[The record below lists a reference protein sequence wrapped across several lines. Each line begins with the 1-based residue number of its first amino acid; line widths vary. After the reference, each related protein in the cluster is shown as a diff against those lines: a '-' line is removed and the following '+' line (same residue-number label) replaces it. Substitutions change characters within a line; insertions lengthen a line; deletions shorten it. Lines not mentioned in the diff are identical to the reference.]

1 MMNKRKV
8 YKYLV
13 ILFGIFLLIFTLDY
27 IFPLR
32 INKSYSKVIAAK
44 DGSLLTA
51 YLSKDDKWRM
61 QTKLDEVSPDL
72 IKAIINKEDKW
83 FYWHFGVNPVAVVRA
98 LFSNIIK
105 GERVSGASTIT
116 MQVARLLNPKNR
128 TYANKFIEMFRALQL
143 EIHFSKKEI
152 LEMYISLLPFG
163 GNIEGIKA
171 ASYFYFNRPPSKL
184 SLAQVITLMV
194 IPNDPNNLRIDLYT
208 QKTIK
213 KRDDWIRK
221 FKKEKLFSSSALND
235 ALNESLNSNR
245 YERKF
250 IAPHFCNYINANYR
264 GSDIRTTIVPAIQQ
278 KAEVLL
284 YNYINRAKT
293 KEITNGA
300 VLIIDN
306 RNLSVAGYCGSADY
320 YDVISS
326 GQVNGVTSV
335 RSPGSTLKPALYAY
349 AFNQGILTPKMK
361 LNDIPTDFGGYD
373 PENYDLK
380 FRGDVTAELALMN
393 SLNVPAVRLLQEVGF
408 NDFLKFLSRGGFKE
422 IESQKNVLGLSTILG
437 GCGVTLEELTRFYS
451 CFAKG
456 GNLYHLNYLFK
467 KENKK
472 NTKLLSEGSAF
483 LIADILSNNYRPDF
497 PNDLL
502 DLTRLPKIAWKTG
515 TSYGKRDAWAV
526 GFNPRYT
533 IGVWIG
539 NFNGKGSPYLSGSEM
554 AVPLLFDLFN
564 SIDIGPDKSWF
575 KKPGK
580 VLSRQVCAEIGLLP
594 TKNCSHLVQDY
605 YIANCSLNK
614 YCDLYKEVYVNL
626 SGTIE
631 YCPGCLP
638 KSGYKKEY
646 YPFYDPQLK
655 LWYMQNNIAFKKV
668 PPHNPDCQVKFGGK
682 GPLITSP
689 SKDYEYFI
697 EENSGQEIL
706 LQAACGSGIK
716 EIYWYIDD
724 KYYKKSSPGNNLF
737 FKPRE
742 GRTKITCLDDKGR
755 DANVLIKVK
764 FY

>member
-1 MMNKRKV
+1 MKKRIFK
-8 YKYLV
+8 KYLITLLSIIV
-13 ILFGIFLLIFTLDY
+13 LLFLLDL
-27 IFPLR
+27 IFPPKVE
-32 INKSYSKVIAAK
+32 KSFSKVITAK

-51 YLSKDDKWRM
+51 YLSPDDKWRM
-61 QTKLDEVSPDL
+61 QTKLDEVSPEL

-83 FYWHFGVNPVAVVRA
+83 FYWHLGVNPIAVARA
-98 LFSNIIK
+98 LFSNIIR

-116 MQVARLLNPKNR
+116 MQVVRLLNPKER
-128 TYANKFIEMFRALQL
+128 TYSNKFIEMLRALQL
-143 EIHFSKKEI
+143 EIHYSKKEI
-152 LEMYISLLPFG
+152 LGMYLSLLPFG
-163 GNIEGIKA
+163 GNIEGVKA

-184 SLAQVITLMV
+184 SLAQAITLMV
-194 IPNDPNNLRIDLYT
+194 IPNDPNDLRLDLN
-208 QKTIK
+208 IK
-213 KRDDWIRK
+213 NTLKKKDFWIRK
-221 FKKEKLFSSSALND
+221 FKKEKLFSASSLDD

-245 YERKF
+245 YGRKF
-250 IAPHFCNYINANYR
+250 IAPHFCNYINENYR
-264 GSDIRTTIVPAIQQ
+264 GTEIKTFLDPGIQQ

-293 KEITNGA
+293 KSITNGA

-306 RNLSVAGYCGSADY
+306 KNSSVVGYCGSADY
-320 YDVISS
+320 YDYNSS
-326 GQVNGVTSV
+326 GQVNGVISI

-349 AFNQGILTPKMK
+349 AFNKGILTPKMK
-361 LNDIPTDFGGYD
+361 LLDIPTDFGGYN

-380 FRGDVTAELALMN
+380 FRGDVTAEFALMN
-393 SLNVPAVRLLQEVGF
+393 SLNIPAVRLLQESGF
-408 NDFLKFLSRGGFKE
+408 HEFLEFLGRGGFKE
-422 IESQKNVLGLSTILG
+422 INAQKNILGLSTILG

-451 CFAKG
+451 CFADG
-456 GNLYHLNYLFK
+456 GKLHQLNYLYK
-467 KENKK
+467 KENIKST
-472 NTKLLSEGSAF
+472 NILSESSAF

-564 SIDIGPDKSWF
+564 SIDVGQDKSWF
-575 KKPGK
+575 KKPGS
-580 VLSRQVCAEIGLLP
+580 VLTREVCAETGLLP
-594 TKNCSHLVQDY
+594 TKNCSHTVQDY
-605 YIANCSLNK
+605 YIVNCSLSK

-626 SGTIE
+626 SGTLE

-655 LWYMQNNIAFKKV
+655 LWYMQNDIAFKQV
-668 PPHNPDCQVKFGGK
+668 PIHNPDCQIKFGGK
-682 GPLITSP
+682 GPIITSP

-697 EENSGQEIL
+697 EEDSNQEIL
-706 LQAACGSGIK
+706 LQAACGSGVK
-716 EIYWYIDD
+716 EIYWYLNDR
-724 KYYKKSSPGNNLF
+724 YYKKSAPGKNLF
-737 FKPRE
+737 FKPNKE
-742 GRTKITCLDDKGR
+742 KIKITCLDDKGR

>member
-1 MMNKRKV
+1 MKKRKIS
-8 YKYLV
+8 KYLIILTV
-13 ILFGIFLLIFTLDY
+13 IIVLLFSLNLIFPPK
-27 IFPLR
+27 IE
-32 INKSYSKVIAAK
+32 KSFSKVITAK

-61 QTKLDEVSPDL
+61 KTKLNEVSPEL

-83 FYWHFGVNPVAVVRA
+83 FYWHPGVNPVAVIRA
-98 LFSNIIK
+98 LFSNIIR

-116 MQVARLLNPKNR
+116 MQVVRLLNPKER
-128 TYANKFIEMFRALQL
+128 TYSNKFVEMLRAMQL
-143 EIHFSKKEI
+143 EVHYSKKEI
-152 LEMYISLLPFG
+152 LEMYLSLLPFG
-163 GNIEGIKA
+163 GNIEGVKA

-184 SLAQVITLMV
+184 SLAQAVTLMV
-194 IPNDPNNLRIDLYT
+194 IPNDPNDLRLDLNADRA
-208 QKTIK
+208 IK
-213 KRDDWIRK
+213 KRDFWIGK
-221 FKKEKLFSSSALND
+221 FKEEKLFPISNLND
-235 ALNESLNSNR
+235 ALNETLNSNR

-250 IAPHFCNYINANYR
+250 LAPHFCDYINANYK
-264 GSDIRTTIVPAIQQ
+264 GEEIKTTLDPGIQQ

-284 YNYINRAKT
+284 YNHINRAKT
-293 KEITNGA
+293 KNITNGA
-300 VLIIDN
+300 LLIIDN
-306 RNLSVAGYCGSADY
+306 SSSSVVGYCGSADY
-320 YDVISS
+320 YDYNSS
-326 GQVNGVTSV
+326 GQVNGVISI

-349 AFNQGILTPKMK
+349 AFNKGILTPKMK
-361 LNDIPTDFGGYD
+361 LLDIPTDFGGYN

-380 FRGDVTAELALMN
+380 FHGDVTAESALMN

-408 NDFLKFLSRGGFKE
+408 NEFLKFLGRGGFKE
-422 IESQKNVLGLSTILG
+422 IEAQKNVLGLSTILG
-437 GCGVTLEELTRFYS
+437 GCGVTLEELTRFYA
-451 CFAKG
+451 CFAG
-456 GNLYHLNYLFK
+456 GGRVHHLNYLYGR
-467 KENKK
+467 K
-472 NTKLLSEGSAF
+472 NNPGTSVLSEGSVY
-483 LIADILSNNYRPDF
+483 LVADILSNNYRPDF

-564 SIDIGPDKSWF
+564 SIDTGPEKNWF
-575 KKPGK
+575 RKPGT
-580 VLSRQVCAEIGLLP
+580 VLTREVCAETGLLP
-594 TKNCSHLVQDY
+594 AKNCPHLVHDH

-614 YCDLYKEVYVNL
+614 YCDLYKEVYVNI

-638 KSGYKKEY
+638 KKGYIKEY

-655 LWYMQNNIAFKKV
+655 LWYMQNNVAFNKV
-668 PPHNPDCQVKFGGK
+668 PPHNPECQIKFGGK
-682 GPLITSP
+682 GPIITSP

-706 LQAACGSGIK
+706 LQAACGSGVK
-716 EIYWYIDD
+716 EIYWYLDD
-724 KYYKKSSPGNNLF
+724 KYFKKSIPGKNLF
-737 FKPRE
+737 FKPQKAKI
-742 GRTKITCLDDKGR
+742 KITCLDDKGR
-755 DANVLIKVK
+755 DANVIIKVK

>member
-1 MMNKRKV
+1 MKQRIFK
-8 YKYLV
+8 KF
-13 ILFGIFLLIFTLDY
+13 ILILLGIFVLLLILD
-27 IFPLR
+27 ITFPLR
-32 INKSYSKVIAAK
+32 INKSYSKVITAK

-51 YLSKDDKWRM
+51 YLSKDEKWRM
-61 QTKLDEVSPDL
+61 KTKLDEVSPDL

-83 FYWHFGVNPVAVVRA
+83 FYWHFGVNPFAVVRA
-98 LFSNIIK
+98 LFSNIIS

-116 MQVARLLNPKNR
+116 MQVARLLNPKDR
-128 TYANKFIEMFRALQL
+128 TYSNKFIEMLRAVQL
-143 EIHFSKKEI
+143 EMHYSKKEI
-152 LEMYISLLPFG
+152 LEMYLSLLPFG

-184 SLAQVITLMV
+184 SLAQAITLMV
-194 IPNDPNNLRIDLYT
+194 IPNDPNGLRIDLNA

-213 KRDDWIRK
+213 KRNEWIEK
-221 FKKEKLFSSSALND
+221 FKKEKLFSNISLND
-235 ALNESLNSNR
+235 ALNESLSSNR

-250 IAPHFCNYINANYR
+250 IAPHFCDYINANFK
-264 GSDIRTTIVPAIQQ
+264 GSDIQTTLDPGIQQ

-293 KEITNGA
+293 KGITNGA
-300 VLIIDN
+300 ALIIDN
-306 RNLSVAGYCGSADY
+306 KNSSVVGYCGSADY
-320 YDVISS
+320 YDFNSS
-326 GQVNGVTSV
+326 GQVNGVTSI

-349 AFNQGILTPKMK
+349 AFNLGILTPKMK
-361 LNDIPTDFGGYD
+361 LYDIPTDFGGYN

-380 FRGDVTAELALMN
+380 FRGDVTAEFALMN
-393 SLNVPAVRLLQEVGF
+393 SLNVPAVRLLRQAGF
-408 NDFLKFLSRGGFKE
+408 NEFIRFLSSGGFKE
-422 IESQKNVLGLSTILG
+422 IDAQRNILGLSTILG

-451 CFAKG
+451 CFARG
-456 GNLYHLNYLFK
+456 GNLYQLNYLYK
-467 KENKK
+467 KNNNR

-483 LIADILSNNYRPDF
+483 LVADILSNNYRPDF
-497 PNDLL
+497 PTDLL

-539 NFNGKGSPYLSGSEM
+539 NFDGKGSPYLSGSEM

-564 SIDIGPDKSWF
+564 SIDRGPDKSWF
-575 KKPGK
+575 KKPGT
-580 VLSRQVCAEIGLLP
+580 VLSRQVCAETGLLP

-605 YIANCSLNK
+605 FITNCSLNK

-626 SGTIE
+626 SGTIS

-638 KSGYKKEY
+638 KNGYKKEY

-655 LWYMQNNIAFKKV
+655 LWYMQNNIAFKKI
-668 PPHNPDCQVKFGGK
+668 PPHNPDCQVRLGGK
-682 GPLITSP
+682 GPIITSP

-716 EIYWYIDD
+716 EIYWYLDD
-724 KYYKKSSPGNNLF
+724 KYYKKSAPGKNLF
-737 FKPRE
+737 FKPKE
-742 GRTKITCLDDKGR
+742 GKTKITCLDDKGR

>member
-1 MMNKRKV
+1 MKKRILK
-8 YKYLV
+8 KYLLILLSIIVV
-13 ILFGIFLLIFTLDY
+13 IILLDIT
-27 IFPLR
+27 FPLR
-32 INKSYSKVIAAK
+32 INKSYSKVITAK
-44 DGSLLTA
+44 NSTLLTA

-61 QTKLDEVSPDL
+61 QTKLDEVTPDL

-116 MQVARLLNPKNR
+116 MQVARLLNPKSR
-128 TYANKFIEMFRALQL
+128 TYSNKIIEMFRALQL
-143 EIHFSKKEI
+143 EMHYSKKEI
-152 LEMYISLLPFG
+152 LEMYLSLLPFG
-163 GNIEGIKA
+163 GNIEGVKA

-194 IPNDPNNLRIDLYT
+194 IPNDPNNLRIDSDI

-213 KRDDWIRK
+213 KRNDWIRK
-221 FKKEKLFSSSALND
+221 FKKEKLFSNTALND
-235 ALNESLNSNR
+235 ALNESLKPYR

-250 IAPHFCNYINANYR
+250 IAPHFCNYMNANYR
-264 GSDIRTTIVPAIQQ
+264 GTDIRTTIDPAIQQ
-278 KAEVLL
+278 KAEILL
-284 YNYINRAKT
+284 YNYISRSKT
-293 KEITNGA
+293 KQVTNGA

-306 RNLSVAGYCGSADY
+306 KNSSVIGYCGSADY
-320 YDVISS
+320 YDVNSS
-326 GQVNGVTSV
+326 GQVNGVISI

-361 LNDIPTDFGGYD
+361 LYDIPTDFGGYD

-408 NDFLKFLSRGGFKE
+408 NEFVKFLSRGNFKE
-422 IESQKNVLGLSTILG
+422 IESQKNILGLSTILG

-451 CFAKG
+451 CFARK
-456 GNLYHLNYLFK
+456 GNLYQLNYLFK
-467 KENKK
+467 KDNKRYR
-472 NTKLLSEGSAF
+472 KLLSEGSAF

-539 NFNGKGSPYLSGSEM
+539 NFDGKGSPYLSGSEM

-564 SIDIGPDKSWF
+564 SIDTGPDKSWF
-575 KKPGK
+575 KKPGT
-580 VLSRQVCAEIGLLP
+580 VLSRKVCAETGLLP
-594 TKNCSHLVQDY
+594 TKNCTHLVQDY
-605 YIANCSLNK
+605 YIVNCSLSK
-614 YCDLYKEVYVNL
+614 YCDLNKEVYVNL
-626 SGTIE
+626 AGTIS

-655 LWYMQNNIAFKKV
+655 LWYMQNNVAFKKV
-668 PPHNPDCQVKFGGK
+668 PLHNPDCQVKFGGK
-682 GPLITSP
+682 GPVITSP

-724 KYYKKSSPGNNLF
+724 KYFKKSSPGKNLF
-737 FKPRE
+737 FKPKE
-742 GRTKITCLDDKGR
+742 GKTKITCLDDKGR

-764 FY
+764 YY

>member
-1 MMNKRKV
+1 MKKRILK
-8 YKYLV
+8 KYLL
-13 ILFGIFLLIFTLDY
+13 ILLGIFVVIMLLDIT
-27 IFPLR
+27 FPLR
-32 INKSYSKVIAAK
+32 INKSYSKVITAK
-44 DGSLLTA
+44 NSTLLTA

-61 QTKLDEVSPDL
+61 QTKLDEVTPDL

-116 MQVARLLNPKNR
+116 MQVARLLNPKSR
-128 TYANKFIEMFRALQL
+128 TYSNKIIEMFRALQL
-143 EIHFSKKEI
+143 EMHYSKKEI
-152 LEMYISLLPFG
+152 LEMYLSLLPFG
-163 GNIEGIKA
+163 GNIEGVRA
-171 ASYFYFNRPPSKL
+171 ASYFYFNGPPSKL

-194 IPNDPNNLRIDLYT
+194 IPNDPNNLRIDSDI

-213 KRDDWIRK
+213 KRNDWIRK
-221 FKKEKLFSSSALND
+221 FKKEKLFSNTALND
-235 ALNESLNSNR
+235 ALNESLKPYR

-250 IAPHFCNYINANYR
+250 IAPHFCNYINANYI
-264 GSDIRTTIVPAIQQ
+264 GTDIRTTIDPAIQQ
-278 KAEVLL
+278 KAEILL

-293 KEITNGA
+293 KQVTNGA

-306 RNLSVAGYCGSADY
+306 KNSSVIGYCGSADY
-320 YDVISS
+320 YDVNSS
-326 GQVNGVTSV
+326 GQVNGVISI

-361 LNDIPTDFGGYD
+361 LYDIPTDFGGYD

-408 NDFLKFLSRGGFKE
+408 NEFVKFLSRGGFKE
-422 IESQKNVLGLSTILG
+422 IESQKNILGLSTILG

-451 CFAKG
+451 CFARQ
-456 GNLYHLNYLFK
+456 GNLYQLNYLFK
-467 KENKK
+467 KDNKRYR
-472 NTKLLSEGSAF
+472 KLLSEGSAF

-539 NFNGKGSPYLSGSEM
+539 NFDGKGSPYLSGSEM

-564 SIDIGPDKSWF
+564 SIDAGPDKSWF
-575 KKPGK
+575 KKPGT
-580 VLSRQVCAEIGLLP
+580 VLSRKVCAETGLLP
-594 TKNCSHLVQDY
+594 NKNCTHLVHDY
-605 YIANCSLNK
+605 YIANCSLSK
-614 YCDLYKEVYVNL
+614 YCDLNKEVYVNL
-626 SGTIE
+626 VGTIS

-655 LWYMQNNIAFKKV
+655 LWYMQNNVAFKKV
-668 PPHNPDCQVKFGGK
+668 PLHNPDCQVKFGGK
-682 GPLITSP
+682 GPVITSP

-724 KYYKKSSPGNNLF
+724 KYFKKSSPGKNLF
-737 FKPRE
+737 FKPKE
-742 GRTKITCLDDKGR
+742 GKTKITCLDDKGR

-764 FY
+764 YY

>member
-1 MMNKRKV
+1 MKKRILNK
-8 YKYLV
+8 YILPLLTIIV
-13 ILFGIFLLIFTLDY
+13 ILLLLDVT
-27 IFPLR
+27 FPPR
-32 INKSYSKVIAAK
+32 INKSYSKVITAK

-61 QTKLDEVSPDL
+61 QTKLEEVSPEL
-72 IKAIINKEDKW
+72 ITAIINKEDKW
-83 FYWHFGVNPVAVVRA
+83 FYWHFGINPFAVVRA
-98 LFSNIIK
+98 LFSNIIT

-116 MQVARLLNPKNR
+116 MQVARLLNPKDR
-128 TYANKFIEMFRALQL
+128 TYSNKFIEMLKAVQL
-143 EIHFSKKEI
+143 EIHYSKKEI

-163 GNIEGIKA
+163 GNIEGVKA

-184 SLAQVITLMV
+184 SLAQAITLMV
-194 IPNDPNNLRIDLYT
+194 IPNDPNGLRIDLNAK
-208 QKTIK
+208 KTVK
-213 KRDDWIRK
+213 KRDGWIVK
-221 FKKEKLFSSSALND
+221 FKKDKLFSTAALND
-235 ALNESLNSNR
+235 ALKESLNPNR

-250 IAPHFCNYINANYR
+250 SAPHFCDYVNANYK
-264 GSDIRTTIVPAIQQ
+264 SSEIRTTLNPGIQQ

-293 KEITNGA
+293 KNITNGA

-306 RNLSVAGYCGSADY
+306 KNSSVVGYCGSADY
-320 YDVISS
+320 YDYNSS
-326 GQVNGVTSV
+326 GQVNGVTAV

-349 AFNQGILTPKMK
+349 AFNKGILTPKMK
-361 LNDIPTDFGGYD
+361 LYDIPTDFGGYD

-393 SLNVPAVRLLQEVGF
+393 SLNVPAVRLLQETGF
-408 NDFLKFLSRGGFKE
+408 NDFIRFLIRGGFRE
-422 IESQKNVLGLSTILG
+422 IELQRNILGLSTILG
-437 GCGVTLEELTRFYS
+437 GCGVTLQELTRFYS
-451 CFAKG
+451 CLARG
-456 GNLYHLNYLFK
+456 GKLYPVNYIFK
-467 KENKK
+467 KVN
-472 NTKLLSEGSAF
+472 NIDTRLLSEGSAF
-483 LIADILSNNYRPDF
+483 LIANILSNNYRPDF

-539 NFNGKGSPYLSGSEM
+539 NFDGIGSPLSGSEM

-564 SIDIGPDKSWF
+564 SIDTGPDKSWF
-575 KKPGK
+575 KKPGT
-580 VLSRQVCAEIGLLP
+580 VLPRKVCAETGLLP
-594 TKNCSHLVQDY
+594 TKNCSHLLKDF

-614 YCDLYKEVYVNL
+614 YCDLYKEVYVNR
-626 SGTIE
+626 SETRE

-638 KSGYKKEY
+638 NRGYKKEY

-655 LWYMQNNIAFKKV
+655 LWYSQNNVAFKKV
-668 PPHNPDCQVKFGGK
+668 PPHNLDCQIKFGGK

-716 EIYWYIDD
+716 EIYWYLDN
-724 KYYKKSSPGNNLF
+724 KYYKKSSPGKNIF
-737 FKPRE
+737 FKPKK
-742 GRTKITCLDDKGR
+742 GRIKITCLDDKGR
-755 DANVLIKVK
+755 DANVVIKVK